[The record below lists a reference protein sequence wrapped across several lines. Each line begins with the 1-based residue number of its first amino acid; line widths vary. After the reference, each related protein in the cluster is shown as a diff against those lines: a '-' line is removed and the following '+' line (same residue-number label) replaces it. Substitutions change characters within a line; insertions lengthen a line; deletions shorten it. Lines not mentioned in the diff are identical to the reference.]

1 MKHLLTILILASSAT
16 ATAADYS
23 ITKAASPGNIILA
36 GGKGSAT
43 SSHHVYHNDLKSGTA
58 LKLKRLKGIQWTT
71 TYYPGY
77 RTERVQLCFFRP
89 YASNASRCIPISP
102 NANGFTPDFNQERFD
117 KGIMIRIVHE
127 VQNGPRTGRPA
138 GPDKIVLQ
146 YSVD

>member
-58 LKLKRLKGIQWTT
+58 LKLKRLKGIQWKTT
-71 TYYPGY
+71 HYPGY
-77 RTERVQLCFFRP
+77 QSEQVEMCFFRP
-89 YASNASRCIPISP
+89 YASNHAGCVKLAP
-102 NANGFTPDFNQERFD
+102 NSFGTVPNFNNERFD
-117 KGIMIRIVHE
+117 KGVSVRVTHS
-127 VQNGPRTGRPA
+127 VSAGPRTGRPA
-138 GPDKIVLQ
+138 GSDKIVFQ